1 MDKGQIIRTKRLH
14 QLLGIASVGL
24 DPVARLACNQRR
36 GADPALK
43 TLAGQIPLQ
52 PIAARTGFVDEHN
65 PTRLA
70 LHTRA
75 EPVDV
80 AVPYSDITQAPALAQ
95 PERIR
100 PHERDLVNNQS
111 PIDHDI
117 LSHVY

>member
-1 MDKGQIIRTKRLH
+1 MRKRRPPISTRTAT
-14 QLLGIASVGL
+14 LLPDTTLFRSR
-24 DPVARLACNQRR
+24 DPLARLACNQRR
-36 GADPALK
+36 GAAPALK

-80 AVPYSDITQAPALAQ
+80 AVQDADITQAPDLAE
-95 PERIR
+95 PDRVR
-100 PHERDLVNNQS
+100 HHDRVLVNIHS
-111 PIDHDI
+111 HIDGAI
-117 LSHVY
+117 V

>member
-80 AVPYSDITQAPALAQ
+80 AGQAADITQAPDLAE
-95 PERIR
+95 PELAS
-100 PHERDLVNNQS
+100 H
-111 PIDHDI
+111 HDRV
-117 LSHVY
+117 LLNRTEAHPVREKWV